1 MPPLEQKIKKT
12 FSIGNVTIDAD
23 DQAEAKRLF
32 SAAINGGGSTR
43 EEQFRSA
50 VVSKDILAS
59 IEFDD
64 TEET

>member
-1 MPPLEQKIKKT
+1 MKT
-12 FSIGNVTIDAD
+12 FSIAFIGNVTIEAD
-23 DQAEAKRLF
+23 DEAKAKRLF
-32 SAAINGGGSTR
+32 WAAINDGGRTR

-50 VVSKDILAS
+50 VVSENILAS

>member
-1 MPPLEQKIKKT
+1 M
-12 FSIGNVTIDAD
+12 TIDAD

-64 TEET
+64 IQEA